1 VNLVSD
7 VRFALRNLRRAP
19 VFSAVA
25 VMSLAL
31 GIGANTAIFT
41 LIDQLMLR
49 LLPVKNPSELVL
61 LDSRGN
67 HYGNNR
73 GANSFSYPMYK
84 DFEAR
89 NQVFAG
95 ILARVASPVSMSFH
109 GRTERA
115 AGELVSGSY
124 FNVLGVPAAIGRT
137 IAPDDDT
144 TVLGRPVVVLSYRYW
159 QSRFAGDPSVLNRT
173 MILNGHNFTVI
184 GVSGRGFD
192 GIEPGSV
199 TQLFVPI
206 TMKTWIMQ
214 NAPGME
220 ELTDRRAAWLQIVG
234 RLKPG
239 IAQAQAKASMQV
251 LFHQIIVE
259 EAKGPMIAGASE
271 YSRQQFLKSTIDLL
285 PAAAGRSFLRYQMSR
300 PLEVLMAI
308 VALVLLIACGN
319 VASLLLV
326 RAAGRQKE
334 IAVRLALGAPRRQI
348 VRQLLVESLTLSL
361 AGGVAGVGL
370 AWLGARALLGFLP
383 QSSTPL
389 GLSAAP
395 DERILVFNFA
405 VAFVTGLLFGL
416 VPALQATRPDIGS
429 TLKDQARSMAG
440 TGHAR
445 LRKSL
450 VVAQLTL
457 SLMLL
462 IAGGLFCRSLWSL
475 RESGAGIQASNLVS
489 FTVDP
494 SLNGYSGPRSMAF
507 FRELNRN
514 LSAAAGVQSAAMATN
529 AILTNNE
536 WDSTVNVEGYAS
548 KPGEDMNPNFNCVS
562 PGYFATLGVP
572 LIEGRDFSERDT
584 GTIMHKGIPF
594 PIPSVIIINQ
604 KMAKYY
610 FGNRSAV
617 GRHIGFGN
625 EPGAVADMEIIGVVK
640 DFKYLG
646 VRDQIT
652 RQALIPYL
660 ALPFAINMTSYVRT
674 SMPPEQVFS
683 LIRRTVASLDP
694 SLPVY
699 NMRTLEDT
707 IDASLLNERLVAS
720 LSAMFGGLATLLA
733 MIGLYGVM
741 AYTVEQRT
749 REIGIRV
756 ALGAQRGNVVWL
768 VMHEVM
774 VMMIAGFGIG
784 LPVAWFASKLVAS
797 LLYGIQPHD
806 PLSIAAAIAALG
818 SVALVAG
825 YIPAA
830 RASRLDPLR
839 ALRYE

>member
-1 VNLVSD
+1 MNLVSD
-7 VRFALRNLRRAP
+7 VRFAVRNLKKAP
-19 VFSAVA
+19 VFTTVA
-25 VMSLAL
+25 VLSLAL

-41 LIDQLMLR
+41 LIDQVMLR

-61 LDSRGN
+61 LDGKGN

-89 NQVFAG
+89 NQAFSG
-95 ILARVASPVSMSFH
+95 ILGRVATAVSMGFH
-109 GRTERA
+109 GQTERA

-159 QSRFAGDPSVLNRT
+159 QSRFAGDPSVLNKT
-173 MILNGHNFTVI
+173 MVLNGHNFTVI

-199 TQLFVPI
+199 TELFMPI
-206 TMKTWIMQ
+206 TMKPWIMQ
-214 NAPGME
+214 NAPGLE
-220 ELTDRRAAWLQIVG
+220 EMTDRRSSWLQIIG

-239 IAQAQAKASMQV
+239 MTRTSAKAAMQV

-259 EAKGPMIAGASE
+259 EAKDPMIAKASE
-271 YSRQQFLKSTIDLL
+271 YDRQQFLKATIDLI
-285 PAAAGRSFLRYQMSR
+285 PAATGRSFLRYQMSR
-300 PLEVLMAI
+300 PLQVLMAI

-319 VASLLLV
+319 VANLLLV

-334 IAVRLALGAPRRQI
+334 ISVRLALGAARRQI
-348 VRQLLVESLTLSL
+348 VRQLLVESSILAL
-361 AGGVAGVGL
+361 AGGVVGVAL
-370 AWLGARALLGFLP
+370 AWSGAKALLGFLP

-395 DERILVFNFA
+395 DARILLFNFA
-405 VAFVTGLLFGL
+405 VALVTGLLFGL
-416 VPALQATRPDIGS
+416 VPAIQATRPEIAR
-429 TLKDQARSMAG
+429 TLKDQANAVAG
-440 TGHAR
+440 SGHAR
-445 LRKSL
+445 VRKSL
-450 VVAQLTL
+450 VVAQVTL
-457 SLMLL
+457 SLLLL
-462 IAGGLFCRSLWSL
+462 IGAGLFIRSLRNL
-475 RESGAGIQASNLVS
+475 RQSGTGIEASNLIS

-494 SLNGYSGPRSMAF
+494 SLNGYTGPRSMAF

-514 LSAAAGVQSAAMATN
+514 LTGIAGVQSTALATN
-529 AILTNNE
+529 AILANQE
-536 WDSTVNVEGYAS
+536 WDSTVNVEGYTS

-562 PGYFATLGVP
+562 SGYFATLGVP
-572 LIEGRDFSERDT
+572 LIEGRDFSDRDS

-594 PIPSVIIINQ
+594 PVPNVIIINQ

-610 FGNRSAV
+610 FGNRSPI

-625 EPGAVADMEIIGVVK
+625 EPGAVADMEVIGVVK

-646 VRDQIT
+646 VREEIT

-660 ALPFAINMTSYVRT
+660 ALPFALNMTSYVRT
-674 SMPPEQVFS
+674 SMPPEQAFS
-683 LIRRTVASLDP
+683 LIRRTVANLDP
-694 SLPVY
+694 NLPVY
-699 NMRTLEDT
+699 DMRTLEET
-707 IDASLLNERLVAS
+707 IDASLMNERLVAS

-733 MIGLYGVM
+733 VIGLYGVM

-768 VMHEVM
+768 VMREVLVM
-774 VMMIAGFGIG
+774 VAVGFVIG
-784 LPVAWFASKLVAS
+784 LPAAWFAAKLVAS

-806 PLSIAAAIAALG
+806 PLAIAVAVAALG
-818 SVALVAG
+818 TIAIVAG
-825 YIPAA
+825 YVPAL

>member
-1 VNLVSD
+1 VNLWSD
-7 VRFALRNLRRAP
+7 VCFALRNLKKTP
-19 VFSAVA
+19 VFSSVA
-25 VMSLAL
+25 VLSLAL

-41 LIDQLMLR
+41 LIDQLILR
-49 LLPVKNPSELVL
+49 LLPVKNPSELAL
-61 LDSRGN
+61 LDSSGN

-89 NQVFAG
+89 NQVFSG
-95 ILARVASPVSMSFH
+95 ILARVATPVSMGFH
-109 GRTERA
+109 GQTERA

-137 IAPDDDT
+137 IAPEDDT

-159 QSRFAGDPSVLNRT
+159 QNRFAGDPSVLNKT
-173 MILNGHNFTVI
+173 MILNGRNFIVI

-199 TQLFVPI
+199 TQLFTPI
-206 TMKTWIMQ
+206 TMKPWIML

-220 ELTDRRAAWLQIVG
+220 EMTDRRASWLQMVG

-239 IAQAQAKASMQV
+239 MTQAPAKASMQV
-251 LFHQIIVE
+251 LFHQIIAE
-259 EAKGPMIAGASE
+259 EAKGPMIAKASE
-271 YSRQQFLKSTIDLL
+271 HDRQKFLNSTIDLL
-285 PAAAGRSFLRYQMSR
+285 PAGTGRSFLRYQMSR

-319 VASLLLV
+319 LANLLLV

-334 IAVRLALGAPRRQI
+334 IAVRLALGAARRQI
-348 VRQLLVESLTLSL
+348 VRQLLVESLMLSL

-370 AWLGARALLGFLP
+370 AWSGAKALLGFLP
-383 QSSTPL
+383 QSSVPI
-389 GLSAAP
+389 GFSAAP
-395 DERILVFNFA
+395 DARILLFNFA
-405 VAFVTGLLFGL
+405 IALITGMLFGL
-416 VPALQATRPDIGS
+416 VPAMQSTRPDVGR
-429 TLKDQARSMAG
+429 TLKDQAGSVAG
-440 TGHAR
+440 TGHAC

-450 VVAQLTL
+450 VVAQVTL
-457 SLMLL
+457 SLLLL
-462 IAGGLFCRSLWSL
+462 IAAGLFIRSLRSL
-475 RESGAGIQASNLVS
+475 RQSGAGIQASNLIS
-489 FTVDP
+489 FTMDP
-494 SLNGYSGPRSMAF
+494 ALNGYSGPRSMAF
-507 FRELNRN
+507 FRDLNRN
-514 LSAAAGVQSAAMATN
+514 LSAIAGVQSAALATN
-529 AILTNNE
+529 AILSNQE
-536 WDSTVNVEGYAS
+536 WDSTVNVEGYTS

-562 PGYFATLGVP
+562 PGYFSTLGVP

-594 PIPSVIIINQ
+594 PVPNVIIINQ

-610 FGNRSAV
+610 FGGRSAV

-625 EPGAVADMEIIGVVK
+625 EPGAAADMEIIGVVK
-640 DFKYLG
+640 DFKYLAI
-646 VRDQIT
+646 REHIN
-652 RQALIPYL
+652 RQAMIPYL

-674 SMPPEQVFS
+674 SMPPEQAFN
-683 LIRRTVASLDP
+683 LIRRTVANLDP
-694 SLPVY
+694 NLPVY
-699 NMRTLEDT
+699 DIRTIEDT

-768 VMHEVM
+768 VMQEVL
-774 VMMIAGFGIG
+774 VMIAIGFGIG
-784 LPVAWFASKLVAS
+784 LPSAWLASKLVAS
-797 LLYGIQPHD
+797 LLYGIQPFD
-806 PLSIAAAIAALG
+806 PLSIGAAIAALG
-818 SVALVAG
+818 SVALAAG
-825 YIPAA
+825 YVPAV
-830 RASRLDPLR
+830 RASHLDPLR

>member
-1 VNLVSD
+1 MNLVSD
-7 VRFALRNLRRAP
+7 VRFALRNLKKAP
-19 VFSAVA
+19 VFSTVA
-25 VMSLAL
+25 VLSLAL

-49 LLPVKNPSELVL
+49 LLPVRNPSELVL
-61 LDSRGN
+61 LNSKGN

-73 GANSFSYPMYK
+73 GANAFSYPMYK

-89 NQVFAG
+89 NQVFDG
-95 ILARVASPVSMSFH
+95 ILGRVATPVSMSFH

-137 IAPDDDT
+137 LAPDDDT
-144 TVLGRPVVVLSYRYW
+144 TALGRPVVVLSYRYW
-159 QSRFAGDPSVLNRT
+159 QNRFAGDPSVLNRT
-173 MILNGHNFTVI
+173 MILNGHDFTVI

-192 GIEPGSV
+192 GIEPGAV
-199 TQLFVPI
+199 TQLFMPI
-206 TMKTWIMQ
+206 TMKSWVMQ

-220 ELTDRRAAWLQIVG
+220 ELTDRRSSWLQIVG
-234 RLKPG
+234 RLRPG
-239 IAQAQAKASMQV
+239 MTQVSAKASMQV

-259 EAKGPMIAGASE
+259 EAKGPVIAQASE
-271 YSRQQFLKSTIDLL
+271 YDRQRFLKSTIELL
-285 PAAAGRSFLRYQMSR
+285 PAATGRSFLRYQMSR

-319 VASLLLV
+319 VANLLLV
-326 RAAGRQKE
+326 RATGRQKE
-334 IAVRLALGAPRRQI
+334 IAVRLALGATRRQI
-348 VRQLLVESLTLSL
+348 VRQLLVEGLILSL

-370 AWLGARALLGFLP
+370 AWSGAKALLGFLP

-389 GLSAAP
+389 GFSAAP
-395 DERILVFNFA
+395 DTRILLFNFA
-405 VAFVTGLLFGL
+405 VALATGLLFGL
-416 VPALQATRPDIGS
+416 VPALQATRPDVGR
-429 TLKDQARSMAG
+429 TLKDQANSVAG

-450 VVAQLTL
+450 VVGQVAL
-457 SLMLL
+457 SLLLL
-462 IAGGLFCRSLWSL
+462 IGAGLFIRSLRNL
-475 RESGAGIQASNLVS
+475 RESGAGIRPSNLIS

-494 SLNGYSGPRSMAF
+494 SLNGYTGPRSRAF
-507 FRELNRN
+507 FSELNRN
-514 LSAAAGVQSAAMATN
+514 LSATAGVQSAALATN
-529 AILTNNE
+529 AILAGEE
-536 WDSTVNVEGYAS
+536 WDSTVNVEGYTS

-562 PGYFATLGVP
+562 PGYFAALGVP
-572 LIEGRDFSERDT
+572 LVEGRDFSERDT
-584 GTIMHKGIPF
+584 GTIKHKGIPF
-594 PIPSVIIINQ
+594 PVPSVIIINQ

-610 FGNRSAV
+610 FGNRSAI

-660 ALPFAINMTSYVRT
+660 AFPFAINMTSYVRT
-674 SMPPEQVFS
+674 SMPPEQAFN
-683 LIRRTVASLDP
+683 LIRRAVANLDP
-694 SLPVY
+694 NLPVY
-699 NMRTLEDT
+699 NVRTLEDT

-733 MIGLYGVM
+733 VIGLYGVM

-768 VMHEVM
+768 VMREVVAM
-774 VMMIAGFGIG
+774 VAIGFGIA
-784 LPVAWFASKLVAS
+784 LPSAWFASRLVAS

-806 PLSIAAAIAALG
+806 PFSIAAAIAALG

-825 YIPAA
+825 YVPAV